1 MSDDSDNEPLSM
13 RELLHEWNIPED
25 VTRNFIDN
33 GITPELLKTLG
44 ADLLQELCPHI
55 ATRIN
60 LKKKIDAFVFNSID
74 NKELDNS
81 RNENTHSHEVYD
93 SDDEGSGHEETEN
106 HDETENQIDY
116 FPSLNLKELLTFAPE
131 GKNILTDYEQNE
143 KLNSTNQQTLID
155 IIGRFLFPWLEKN
168 SMHDHHYRCLLNK
181 IKNLFPNECL
191 SVYFIKP
198 VPKRLSPTNKPIAMR
213 GKLPD
218 KIRNLKWTSGI
229 SRGKKRKNNALAIS
243 IEEKHQKYNELLGEH
258 VDAINWLKTRIN
270 PWSSVEAKWNSTFE
284 IRNCSTHKT
293 VREFIDE
300 WPILNDLRGKSL
312 ISLHFAKMFPNK
324 GELLRTNWRTFFDRM
339 KTLRSAKYA
348 KDAKIQSY
356 KEMIATLENGEEATD
371 LRFILELSMLPY
383 LVPPKGR
390 NSKKIKHGCKEA
402 SETIVLFVENPGDI
416 DTEMENQKLRALNKK
431 DTVQPYVII
440 QGNELEHNQVFLVV
454 DSIKYQFNSAMKA
467 VDCLFKCFHVFQ
479 AQYPKD
485 SAHIHLLIQRCLY
498 TITTKYDVLPSTILE
513 IVEVFERL

>member
-25 VTRNFIDN
+25 
-33 GITPELLKTLG
+33 
-44 ADLLQELCPHI
+44 
-55 ATRIN
+55 
-60 LKKKIDAFVFNSID
+60 ID

-155 IIGRFLFPWLEKN
+155 IIGRFLFPWLEKKLRTY
-168 SMHDHHYRCLLNK
+168 S
-181 IKNLFPNECL
+181 PNECL

-300 WPILNDLRGKSL
+300 WPILNDLRV
-312 ISLHFAKMFPNK
+312 
-324 GELLRTNWRTFFDRM
+324 
-339 KTLRSAKYA
+339 
-348 KDAKIQSY
+348 
-356 KEMIATLENGEEATD
+356 
-371 LRFILELSMLPY
+371 RFILELSMLPY